1 MEDNKLTLSQEGT
14 IPEYSPEPLQK
25 ADLLALAYKLP
36 DRLDYYRQKIP
47 RYDGW
52 QEI

>member
-14 IPEYSPEPLQK
+14 IPEPLQK